1 MYDFEKIL
9 YENEKILY
17 KGISFPEKGDKNLKG
32 ILLLSGFSVLVQ
44 FLLIWS
50 TINKDRTGDINI
62 SFIIIYLFSLSFLV
76 LAIYLFINNFF
87 LRKINLR
94 GNCFGI
100 TNKRVVKY
108 EKKKDKITFGYLV
121 NYNIIE
127 CHQIKNGY
135 GDLHFQ
141 VNLENKVSTDDIRL
155 LKELKN
161 IALYPN
167 PENMPHLEFEGIENP
182 ENVRNLAINARNE
195 VLKNTKSIEEKSILE
210 NKDNI

>member
-17 KGISFPEKGDKNLKG
+17 EGISFPEKGDKNLKG

-50 TINKDRTGDINI
+50 STNKDGTGDINI
-62 SFIIIYLFSLSFLV
+62 SFIIIYLCSLSFLV
-76 LAIYLFINNFF
+76 LAIYLFINNLF

-94 GNCFGI
+94 GNCFCI
-100 TNKRVVKY
+100 TNKRVIKY
-108 EKKKDKITFGYLV
+108 EKKKDKITYGYLV

-127 CHQIKNGY
+127 CYQIKNGY

-141 VNLENKVSTDDIRL
+141 VNLENKVSTGDIKL

-195 VLKNTKSIEEKSILE
+195 VLKNIKSIEEKSIFE
-210 NKDNI
+210 NKENI